1 MSGGKAFWTGAASV
15 LVVVFFWSG
24 GLLVTSSS
32 ASGSGVPS
40 WRPLQ
45 PSTLVRRWWP
55 PLLFAMV
62 GQEKMSDVQRL
73 IRLVAALI
81 MMFTSSYK
89 LCKEAKGG
97 NAYLLPGM
105 CALFRQF
112 GAWKTRLFIRL
123 PLLLCEV
130 SGFGATGSSPLA
142 GHDASDPM

>member
-1 MSGGKAFWTGAASV
+1 
-15 LVVVFFWSG
+15 
-24 GLLVTSSS
+24 
-32 ASGSGVPS
+32 
-40 WRPLQ
+40 
-45 PSTLVRRWWP
+45 
-55 PLLFAMV
+55 
-62 GQEKMSDVQRL
+62 
-73 IRLVAALI
+73 

-112 GAWKTRLFIRL
+112 GAWKTGLFTQL

-142 GHDASDPM
+142 GHDASDCM